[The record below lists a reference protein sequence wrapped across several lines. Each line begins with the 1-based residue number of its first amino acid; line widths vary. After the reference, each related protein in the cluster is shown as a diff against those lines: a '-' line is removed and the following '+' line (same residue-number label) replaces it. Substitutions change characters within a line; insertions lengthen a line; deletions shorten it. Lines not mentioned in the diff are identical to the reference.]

1 MHRTGLMSALGFL
14 ALGFAVALPAT
25 AGDTTDLQKEVAQ
38 LRQQLEALSAQ
49 QATMLEDEIDS
60 YLGDQTAWQAAQGG
74 EGGLKG
80 VSLTARFTAVSQ
92 STLGYDPINRSL
104 VNGDVD
110 LDFDM
115 QVTDRLDLFVHLTAN
130 ATNYGIFEDP
140 FFESTGLT
148 AFPAGGFDIGAFS
161 FSGVTDGIGINGTVP
176 VAPGSITVYEAGIRY
191 AMPVGEMTLNW
202 EMGKLD
208 PRTRFLQNAYADDEN
223 TQFMNNL
230 FDDSPSILWMSDAF
244 GTQYLGWY
252 FWLNFGDQDQF
263 VVSWGWW
270 NTSGQYWN
278 HGQLYFQIAWEGEIS
293 GRALNV
299 RAMGMIDG
307 FNEDAAGDDDFSWGV
322 SGDYRLNDK
331 VGLFFRVAANTKDVN
346 PVEMDFEIGAAFFGL
361 IGSRP
366 DDVIGLAFGYISTN
380 ENVTGTLPEDTEMTI
395 ELYYNFMVEDGKLQI
410 TPHLMWIMDP
420 NGNAFSGDDTLF
432 ILGFRVF
439 VPF

>member
-1 MHRTGLMSALGFL
+1 MSALGFL

-38 LRQQLEALSAQ
+38 LRQQLDALSAQ

-60 YLGDQTAWQAAQGG
+60 YLDDQTAWQAAQGG
-74 EGGLKG
+74 ESGLKG
-80 VSLTARFTAVSQ
+80 VSLAARFTAVSQ
-92 STLGYDPINRSL
+92 STLGYDPVNRTL

-115 QVTDRLDLFVHLTAN
+115 QVTDRLDLFAHLTAN
-130 ATNYGIFEDP
+130 ATDYGVFGDP
-140 FFESTGLT
+140 FLDQLA

-191 AMPVGEMTLNW
+191 AMPVGETTLNW

-223 TQFMNNL
+223 TQFINNL

-263 VVSWGWW
+263 KVSWGWW
-270 NTSGQYWN
+270 NQAGQFFN
-278 HGQLYFQIAWEGEIS
+278 HGQLYFQVAWEGEID

-307 FNEDAAGDDDFSWGV
+307 MNEDASGDDDFAWGV

-331 VGLFFRVAANTKDVN
+331 VGLFFRVAGNTKDVN
-346 PVEMDFEIGAAFFGL
+346 PVDMDFEIGAAFFGV

-366 DDVIGLAFGYISTN
+366 DDVIGVAFGYISTN
-380 ENVTGTLPEDTEMTI
+380 DNVTGTLPEDKELTI
-395 ELYYNFMVEDGKLQI
+395 EVYYNFMVEDGKLQV
-410 TPHLMWIMDP
+410 TPHFMWIMDP
-420 NGNAFSGDDTLF
+420 NGDAFSCDDTLM
-432 ILGFRVF
+432 ILGVRVY